1 MAEIIART
9 SSKDYPIT
17 IRSGLLD
24 QIGEKVAATG
34 GAKKAMVITDTNV
47 APLYLSRVLKS
58 LYAAGLK
65 TASCELE
72 AGEEHKNMQSLNKI
86 YNALFMADITR
97 SDVVLA
103 LGGGV
108 VGDMVGFAAAT
119 YLRGIRLIQVPTTLM
134 SQVDSA
140 IGGKTAIDMPFGKN
154 MVGAFYQPHAVLIDP
169 KVLQTLP
176 RAELNNG
183 ISEIIKY
190 GCIRD
195 RQLFERME
203 SKSLDLE
210 WAVNCCV
217 DIKVKVVKNDEKD
230 TGERMHLNFG
240 HSVGHALEKIT
251 QYQIL
256 KHGEAVAIG
265 QVAACQIGERL
276 GITPAGTA
284 ERVKQLLAAY
294 QLPTHFDGTT
304 AEEIMHAMK
313 ADKKRIG
320 DKLHLI
326 LLKDIGEAVTYP
338 IALETL
344 QNLLEEI
351 WD

>member
-9 SSKDYPIT
+9 SSKDYPIS

-24 QIGEKVAATG
+24 QVGEIVAAIG
-34 GAKKAMVITDTNV
+34 GVKKAMVITDTNV

-58 LYAAGLK
+58 LYAAGVK
-65 TASCELE
+65 TASCELD
-72 AGEEHKNMQSLNKI
+72 AGEEHKNMHSLNKI
-86 YNALFMADITR
+86 YSALFMADITR

-108 VGDMVGFAAAT
+108 VGDIVGFAAAT

-154 MVGAFYQPHAVLIDP
+154 MVGAFYQPHAVFIDP
-169 KVLQTLP
+169 KALQTLP

-195 RQLFERME
+195 LALFERLE
-203 SKSLDLE
+203 SKALDLE
-210 WAVNCCV
+210 WAVNRCV
-217 DIKVKVVKNDEKD
+217 DIKVKVVKNDERD

-251 QYQIL
+251 HYQL
-256 KHGEAVAIG
+256 LRHGEAVAIG
-265 QVAACQIGERL
+265 QVIAAKIGERF
-276 GITPAGTA
+276 GVTPEGTA
-284 ERVKQLLAAY
+284 ERVRKLLEAY
-294 QLPTHFDGTT
+294 QLPTTFDGCTS
-304 AEEIMHAMK
+304 EEVLHAMK

-326 LLKDIGEAVTYP
+326 LLKEIGEAVTYP
-338 IALETL
+338 LSLEALQEIF
-344 QNLLEEI
+344 EEI

>member
-24 QIGEKVAATG
+24 QVGEKLAAIG
-34 GAKKAMVITDTNV
+34 AAKKAMVITDTNV
-47 APLYLSRVLKS
+47 SPLYLSRVLKS

-65 TASCELE
+65 TASCEID
-72 AGEEHKNMQSLNKI
+72 AGEEHKTMHSLNKI
-86 YNALFMADITR
+86 YTALFMADITR
-97 SDVVLA
+97 SDVVLV

-119 YLRGIRLIQVPTTLM
+119 YLRGIRLIQVPTSLM
-134 SQVDSA
+134 AQVDSA

-169 KVLQTLP
+169 KTLQTLP

-195 RQLFERME
+195 LQLFERME
-203 SKSLDLE
+203 SKALDLE

-240 HSVGHALEKIT
+240 HSVGHALERIT
-251 QYQIL
+251 HYQL
-256 KHGEAVAIG
+256 LRHGEAVAIG
-265 QVAACQIGERL
+265 QVVACRIGERL
-276 GITPAGTA
+276 GITPVGTS
-284 ERVKQLLAAY
+284 ERVKKLLEAY
-294 QLPTHFDGTT
+294 QLPTHFSDCTS
-304 AEEIMHAMK
+304 EEVMHAMK

-320 DKLHLI
+320 EKLHLV
-326 LLKDIGEAVTYP
+326 LLKEIGEAVTYP

-344 QNLLEEI
+344 QNILEEI